1 MLLVRTQLRPSK
13 IHGLGCFAA
22 EPISRGTVVWTLD
35 ESIDMKMPVAKL
47 ESLSPTAE
55 RFYLTYGHVEMRD
68 GEKIVIL
75 CGDHAKH
82 MNHSDEP
89 NVIEGDPDREENI
102 AARDI
107 EVGEE
112 LTCNYHAFDLDA
124 ARKLSGVLDP
134 E

>member
-1 MLLVRTQLRPSK
+1 MLLVRTRLKPSK

-22 EPISRGTVVWTLD
+22 DRISRGTVVWTLG
-35 ESIDMKMPVAKL
+35 ESIDMQMPLAKL
-47 ESLSPTAE
+47 ASLPPPTE
-55 RFYLTYGHVEMRD
+55 RFYLMYGYVEMRD

-89 NVIEGDPDREENI
+89 NVIEGDADRQENI

-112 LTCNYHAFDLDA
+112 MTCNYYSFDLDA
-124 ARKLSGVLDP
+124 TPKLSGAFDP
-134 E
+134 D

>member
-1 MLLVRTQLRPSK
+1 MLLVRTQLKPSRV
-13 IHGLGCFAA
+13 HGLGCFAA
-22 EPISRGTVVWTLD
+22 ERIKRGTVVWTLD
-35 ESIDMKMPVAKL
+35 ESIDMMMPLAKL
-47 ESLSPTAE
+47 GSLAPPAE

-68 GEKIVIL
+68 GEKMVIL

-89 NVIEGDPDREENI
+89 NVIEGDPERDENL

-112 LTCNYHAFDLDA
+112 LTCNYYIFDLDA
-124 ARKLSGVLDP
+124 ERKLGGVLEP

>member
-1 MLLVRTQLRPSK
+1 M
-13 IHGLGCFAA
+13 
-22 EPISRGTVVWTLD
+22 
-35 ESIDMKMPVAKL
+35 
-47 ESLSPTAE
+47 
-55 RFYLTYGHVEMRD
+55 YGHVEMRD

-89 NVIEGDPDREENI
+89 YVIEGDEDRQDNI

-112 LTCNYHAFDLDA
+112 MTCNYYSFDLDA
-124 ARKLSGVLDP
+124 TRKLSGALDP

>member
-1 MLLVRTQLRPSK
+1 MLLVRTRLKPSR

-22 EPISRGTVVWTLD
+22 ERIPQGTVVWTLD
-35 ESIDMKMPVAKL
+35 ESIDIQIPLAKL
-47 ESLSPTAE
+47 ASLSPPTE
-55 RFYLTYGHVEMRD
+55 RFFLMYGHVEMRD
-68 GEKIVIL
+68 GEKIVVL

-89 NVIEGDPDREENI
+89 NVIEGDADRQENI

-112 LTCNYHAFDLDA
+112 LTCDYHAFDLDA
-124 ARKLSGVLDP
+124 VRKLSGALDP